1 MSLYGTLKNLG
12 PLDLEKKMKWGGG
25 GRGQGGKRKAYFF
38 HFKLEIQCF
47 ECLSS

>member
-25 GRGQGGKRKAYFF
+25 GQRSGRKEEGLLFSF
-38 HFKLEIQCF
+38 QVRNPVL
-47 ECLSS
+47 